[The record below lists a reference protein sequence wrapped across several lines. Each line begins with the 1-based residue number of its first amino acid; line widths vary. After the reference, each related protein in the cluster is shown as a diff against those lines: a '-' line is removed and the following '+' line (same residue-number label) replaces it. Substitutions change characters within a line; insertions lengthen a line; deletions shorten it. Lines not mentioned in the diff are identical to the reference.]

1 MHTCVCVCCTGIEL
15 VRYSVRIGFFCSFA
29 LLFLSYTFL
38 SFSIPPAYLPLTLL
52 WNKTLLTDFLLLY
65 SMNSFFWA
73 LISIYMI
80 RSVNK
85 YINQTKPNYF
95 GIWDHQ
101 TYNERGIL
109 IIWGS
114 TLCAWLLGWLLWNI
128 CVSVWYALY
137 YASCF
142 RPHVN
147 LNPLWALQYLNFSM
161 SWMSNLLAFADVI

>member
-1 MHTCVCVCCTGIEL
+1 MHTCVCVCCTGIGL
-15 VRYSVRIGFFCSFA
+15 VRFWVRIGFFCSFT

-38 SFSIPPAYLPLTLL
+38 PFFPYFLHIYSCLYLT
-52 WNKTLLTDFLLLY
+52 WNKTLLTDFLLFY
-65 SMNSFFWA
+65 SMNSFFRA

-85 YINQTKPNYF
+85 YINQTKQNYF

-114 TLCAWLLGWLLWNI
+114 TLCAWLVGWLLQNI
-128 CVSVWYALY
+128 CVS
-137 YASCF
+137 
-142 RPHVN
+142 
-147 LNPLWALQYLNFSM
+147 
-161 SWMSNLLAFADVI
+161 I